1 MKKILLLVVA
11 FTFVGVFTSS
21 AQVVD
26 NGYENA
32 CRFQDE
38 KGQVWNGSTST
49 ATRSYSNSSTASA
62 NASVTAGVEH
72 ERKILS
78 SSTKVKVEGTVSGG
92 VSATGG
98 SVQSRTQNECCE
110 YGNSNNCSTRYK
122 KGHSDLAKNADR
134 QSW

>member
-21 AQVVD
+21 AQVVGVD

-32 CRFQDE
+32 CRFKDE

-49 ATRSYSNSSTASA
+49 ATRSYSSNATSSVNASA
-62 NASVTAGVEH
+62 TAGVEQG
-72 ERKILS
+72 RS
-78 SSTKVKVEGTVSGG
+78 SKVKVEGTLSAG
-92 VSATGG
+92 VSSTDG
-98 SVQSRTQNECCE
+98 VVRSRTQNECCE
-110 YGNSNNCSTRYK
+110 YGNSNNCSSRYK

>member
-49 ATRSYSNSSTASA
+49 ATRSYSSSSTGSVNASA
-62 NASVTAGVEH
+62 TAGAEH
-72 ERKILS
+72 GR
-78 SSTKVKVEGTVSGG
+78 STKVKVEGTVSAGTSSTDG
-92 VSATGG
+92 R
-98 SVQSRTQNECCE
+98 VQSRTQNECCE
-110 YGNSNNCSTRYK
+110 YGNSNNCSSRYK

>member
-49 ATRSYSNSSTASA
+49 ATRSYSSSSTGSVNASA
-62 NASVTAGVEH
+62 TAGVEH
-72 ERKILS
+72 GRNS
-78 SSTKVKVEGTVSGG
+78 KVKVEGTVSAGASSTDG
-92 VSATGG
+92 R
-98 SVQSRTQNECCE
+98 VQSRTQNECCE
-110 YGNSNNCSTRYK
+110 YGNSNNCSSRYK